1 MAGTCDICGNKTG
14 FLNQFRCQDGILC
27 KDCYKIVSNHYSST
41 IAGSSLTE
49 LKKIH
54 ARNSRP
60 IELGEDGF
68 CITKKIG
75 TFLLLDQKNHK
86 FCLLSNQQITGTYTR
101 PEIFRFE
108 QLERYELLSEP
119 ALTFDQ
125 LAALPA
131 SKNVKENSAL
141 QDSPPAA
148 DRISDIFHSAAVRS
162 RGAFCVSQNEISC
175 DTRKTVIRKLAVQ
188 LHLTNG
194 LSREILIIPS
204 PVRVSSLAF
213 RQGLKSAEEIMNA
226 FKTQT

>member
-41 IAGSSLTE
+41 IAGSSLAE

-119 ALTFDQ
+119 ALTFGQ

-131 SKNVKENSAL
+131 SKNAK
-141 QDSPPAA
+141 
-148 DRISDIFHSAAVRS
+148 
-162 RGAFCVSQNEISC
+162 
-175 DTRKTVIRKLAVQ
+175 KTVIRKLAVQ

-204 PVRVSSLAF
+204 SMRVSSLAF